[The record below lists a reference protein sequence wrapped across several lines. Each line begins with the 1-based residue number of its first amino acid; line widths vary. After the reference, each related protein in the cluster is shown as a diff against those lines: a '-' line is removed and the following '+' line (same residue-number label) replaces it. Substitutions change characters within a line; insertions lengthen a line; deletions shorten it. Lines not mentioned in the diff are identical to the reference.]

1 MKLGKLIQDCG
12 VLAVQGPTDLEI
24 GFVTNDSRQV
34 RPGSLFVAVNGCGN
48 DGRAYIDKAIENGAV
63 AIAYEAP
70 EGCDRPATACTVKRT
85 SSLCSSAL
93 CVAASPV
100 VPQTTMAAV
109 PFSC

>member
-70 EGCDRPATACTVKRT
+70 EDCDRPATACTFVTVRDSRKAV
-85 SSLCSSAL
+85 AL
-93 CVAASPV
+93 VADR
-100 VPQTTMAAV
+100 
-109 PFSC
+109 F